1 MSQLHL
7 SDEILMAFADGELE
21 DPVAATV
28 EQAMLRDPAVTKR
41 VVAFLRTRRLVRAA
55 SLKEATPDV
64 PAELRAAIQAQID
77 RFESAD
83 PRGAASGLS
92 EQGLLR
98 GRVRWRVVA
107 VAMAASLATIA
118 IATAGYLAG
127 RQGLWAQQATGP
139 IAHLGDPQ
147 ISHLLSETVSGQE
160 QTLPAGR
167 LRVISTYR
175 MADGSLC
182 REFKLQVP
190 SGTADAVACRRD
202 GWIVTFALAS
212 ATMNSAYVPS
222 DGSDL
227 MAAYLQNAGAGQP
240 LVDGAELKALGE
252 DTR

>member
-21 DPVAATV
+21 DPVEATV

-41 VVAFLRTRRLVRAA
+41 VVDFLRTRRLVRAA
-55 SLKEATPDV
+55 SLKEVTPDV
-64 PAELRAAIQAQID
+64 PAELRAAVLAQID
-77 RFESAD
+77 RSES
-83 PRGAASGLS
+83 RGAAPGLS
-92 EQGLLR
+92 EQGLLP
-98 GRVRWRVVA
+98 GRVKWRVVA

-118 IATAGYLAG
+118 IATTGYLVG
-127 RQGLWAQQATGP
+127 RQGLLAQQATGP

-147 ISHLLSETVSGQE
+147 ISHLLSESVSGQE

-182 REFKLQVP
+182 REFKLQVR

-212 ATMNSAYVPS
+212 ATTNSAYVPS
-222 DGSDL
+222 DGADL
-227 MAAYLQNAGAGQP
+227 MTAYLQNAGAGQP
-240 LVDGAELKALGE
+240 LVDADELKALGE
-252 DTR
+252 DRR

>member
-21 DPVAATV
+21 DPVEATV

-41 VVAFLRTRRLVRAA
+41 VVDFLRTRRLVRAA
-55 SLKEATPDV
+55 SLKEVTPDV
-64 PAELRAAIQAQID
+64 PAELRAAVLAQID
-77 RFESAD
+77 RFESAES
-83 PRGAASGLS
+83 RAAPELS
-92 EQGLLR
+92 EQGLLP
-98 GRVRWRVVA
+98 GRAKWRVAA

-118 IATAGYLAG
+118 IATTGYLVG
-127 RQGLWAQQATGP
+127 RQGLLAQHATGP

-147 ISHLLSETVSGQE
+147 ISHLLSESVSGQE

-182 REFKLQVP
+182 REFKLQVR

-202 GWIVTFALAS
+202 GWTVTFALAS
-212 ATMNSAYVPS
+212 ATTNSAYVPS
-222 DGSDL
+222 DGADL
-227 MAAYLQNAGAGQP
+227 MTAYLQNAGAGQP
-240 LVDGAELKALGE
+240 LVDAAELKALGE
-252 DTR
+252 DRR